1 MKSPLALEPLFH
13 VGPVGITEP
22 VVVSWAV
29 IAALGLGS
37 ALATRRLSII
47 PSKGQTL
54 LELVVST
61 IDSQIRETMQTDPAP
76 FRALIGSI
84 FLFTLV
90 SNWSSL
96 IPGIEPATAHL
107 ETDAAMA
114 LIIFVAT
121 IGWGIRVRG
130 IGGYLATYA
139 EPTWVMIPLNIVE
152 QFTRTFSLI
161 VRLFG
166 NVMSGVFIIG
176 IILTLAG
183 LLVPIPLMALDL
195 LTGAVQAYIFA
206 VLATVFIG
214 AAVGERRKPSVP
226 SESKSVNDLIQ
237 AVSIFSAALAV
248 GLGAIGPGIGEGHGG
263 RLGDG
268 RHRAPAGGVGHD
280 LAHPVRRPRHDRDDG
295 DLLPRRRAAGAVRQ
309 PVRQIGRAMRIDW
322 WTLGLQTVNVLI
334 LVAILARFLFRPVIA
349 IMEERQAAAAKALGD
364 AETAKARAIAARDGR
379 RGREREARRRA
390 RCSAAPGGG
399 GRQRPARGG
408 ARRRERGR

>member
-1 MKSPLALEPLFH
+1 VKSPLSLEPLFH
-13 VGPVGITEP
+13 VGTVGITEP

-29 IAALGLGS
+29 VAALGLGS
-37 ALATRRLSII
+37 ALATRRLSVM

-61 IDSQIRETMQTDPAP
+61 VDSQIRDTMQADPAP

-96 IPGIEPATAHL
+96 IPGIEPATAHI

-114 LIIFVAT
+114 LIVFVAT
-121 IGWGIRVRG
+121 IAWGVRTRG
-130 IGGYLATYA
+130 LRGYLATYA

-214 AAVGERRKPSVP
+214 AAVGERQKPVAP
-226 SESKSVNDLIQ
+226 SEKN
-237 AVSIFSAALAV
+237 
-248 GLGAIGPGIGEGHGG
+248 P
-263 RLGDG
+263 
-268 RHRAPAGGVGHD
+268 
-280 LAHPVRRPRHDRDDG
+280 
-295 DLLPRRRAAGAVRQ
+295 
-309 PVRQIGRAMRIDW
+309 
-322 WTLGLQTVNVLI
+322 
-334 LVAILARFLFRPVIA
+334 
-349 IMEERQAAAAKALGD
+349 
-364 AETAKARAIAARDGR
+364 
-379 RGREREARRRA
+379 
-390 RCSAAPGGG
+390 
-399 GRQRPARGG
+399 
-408 ARRRERGR
+408 

>member
-1 MKSPLALEPLFH
+1 MKSPLTLEPLFH
-13 VGPVGITEP
+13 VGSVEITEP

-29 IAALGLGS
+29 IALLGVGS
-37 ALATRRLSII
+37 ALATRRLKLI

-54 LELVVST
+54 VELVVAT
-61 IDSQIRETMQTDPAP
+61 IDSQIRDTMQTDPAP

-96 IPGIEPATAHL
+96 IPGIEPATAHI

-121 IGWGIRVRG
+121 IGWGVRTRG
-130 IGGYLATYA
+130 VSGYLATYA

-214 AAVGERRKPSVP
+214 AAVGERRKPSASP
-226 SESKSVNDLIQ
+226 ESK
-237 AVSIFSAALAV
+237 
-248 GLGAIGPGIGEGHGG
+248 P
-263 RLGDG
+263 
-268 RHRAPAGGVGHD
+268 
-280 LAHPVRRPRHDRDDG
+280 
-295 DLLPRRRAAGAVRQ
+295 
-309 PVRQIGRAMRIDW
+309 
-322 WTLGLQTVNVLI
+322 
-334 LVAILARFLFRPVIA
+334 
-349 IMEERQAAAAKALGD
+349 
-364 AETAKARAIAARDGR
+364 
-379 RGREREARRRA
+379 
-390 RCSAAPGGG
+390 
-399 GRQRPARGG
+399 
-408 ARRRERGR
+408 